1 MRIGQGDVEYG
12 RIIAQLDRF
21 RYDRA
26 LTVDVQDTP
35 ASPFPVEPE
44 VRKLK
49 YLLESLV

>member
-1 MRIGQGDVEYG
+1 MRIGQGDIEYG
-12 RIIAQLDRF
+12 RAIAQLDRC

-26 LTVDVQDTP
+26 LTVDIRDIP
-35 ASPFPVEPE
+35 DSPFPIEPE